1 MPLLIADPDAEPI
14 IIRKRMTLAEL
25 NALPDDPERD
35 RFLIQGELW
44 DLPMTK
50 RNRRHARVE
59 AQIAF
64 LLKLWLRSR
73 GSDFGNVFSGEVGC
87 DLPNMETGVG
97 IDVAVFSA
105 EVLNRQLPNAPY
117 IVGAPVLAVEI
128 LSPSDT
134 VELTDTKTQNYIEAG
149 VKFVW
154 IINTVL
160 QTVTVHSPGVPPT
173 MLRLHEEL
181 VGDPHLPGLVIPVRS
196 IFE

>member
-1 MPLLIADPDAEPI
+1 MPLLIDDPDAEPI
-14 IIRKRMTLAEL
+14 IIRPRMTLAEF

-35 RFLIQGELW
+35 RFLIRGELW
-44 DLPMTK
+44 DLPMTR
-50 RNRRHARVE
+50 RNRRHAGVE

-64 LLKLWLRSR
+64 LLKVWLRSC
-73 GSDFGNVFSGEVGC
+73 GTNFGNVFSGEVGC
-87 DLPNMETGVG
+87 DLPDSDTGVG

-105 EVLNRQLPNAPY
+105 EIVAEQPTNSPY

-134 VELTDTKTQNYIEAG
+134 MELIAAKVRNYKTAG

-154 IINTVL
+154 IVDVDL
-160 QTVTVHSPGVPPT
+160 QTVTVHSPGVPPV
-173 MLRLHEEL
+173 MLRTHEDL
-181 VGDPHLPGLVIPVRS
+181 IGDPHLPGLHIPVRA